1 LLTLLCSYLLLY
13 DIAQVDIWSLGIT
26 AIEMAD
32 GEPPF
37 LHEPPLRA
45 LLLITIS
52 EPPTLKHPSKW
63 SQQFIDFLA
72 LTLEPKPELRMS
84 ADSLLRHPFIST
96 SCSKDE
102 FKEFVCARLK
112 CDKK

>member
-1 LLTLLCSYLLLY
+1 
-13 DIAQVDIWSLGIT
+13 
-26 AIEMAD
+26 MAE

-52 EPPTLKHPSKW
+52 EPPTLKKTSKW
-63 SQQFIDFLA
+63 SRQFADFLA
-72 LTLEPKPELRMS
+72 LCLEPKPELRQS
-84 ADSLLRHPFIST
+84 ADALLGHPFMAM

-102 FKEFVCARLK
+102 FKEFVHARLQK
-112 CDKK
+112 GKKK